1 MRGAEATSAAE
12 RGSTSDGS
20 GQRRGLRGVR
30 DGDHCGDLIGTSH
43 PLSALTAAPDAFVAF
58 AARTGD
64 SISTTARVAEM
75 NRSWASNETEMS
87 VKV

>member
-12 RGSTSDGS
+12 RGSNRDGS

-43 PLSALTAAPDAFVAF
+43 PLSALTAAPGAFVAS
-58 AARTGD
+58 AARTVD
-64 SISTTARVAEM
+64 SISRTARVAQM
-75 NRSWASNETEMS
+75 NRSLAIIETEMS